1 MCLRE
6 EYRGLWEWWGDN
18 LLHEIKADEKG
29 AEDIAFGVN
38 WEEDWQWQNTN
49 VYDKLKKVNAQNI
62 CVLKILRQLRF
73 RGTGELRLVKNLI
86 YRRVLEVKKKK

>member
-38 WEEDWQWQNTN
+38 WEEDW
-49 VYDKLKKVNAQNI
+49 
-62 CVLKILRQLRF
+62 
-73 RGTGELRLVKNLI
+73 
-86 YRRVLEVKKKK
+86 